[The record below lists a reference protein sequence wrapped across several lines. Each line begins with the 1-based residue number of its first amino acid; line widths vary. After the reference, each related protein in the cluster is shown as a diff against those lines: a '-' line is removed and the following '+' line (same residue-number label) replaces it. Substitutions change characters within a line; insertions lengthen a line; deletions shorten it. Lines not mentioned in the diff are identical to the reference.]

1 MKALANFGHAQMA
14 AHGWPYTLSR
24 SCWSMQQGSERHQA
38 PAVRYLEDT
47 RTSPRRLPE
56 PRTANRPSGS
66 MPGTEL
72 KVRKL
77 VGNGTIRRK
86 ASNGSANTKDSVL
99 KRYRWNL
106 LKRELTSASSN
117 LHRTPIECSAA
128 HTLLNRNTCAEK
140 NDKPRKLRKAVCLR
154 SKY

>member
-1 MKALANFGHAQMA
+1 MVTRKWPPTAGPTPSHGLVGPCSKAA
-14 AHGWPYTLSR
+14 R
-24 SCWSMQQGSERHQA
+24 
-38 PAVRYLEDT
+38 DT
-47 RTSPRRLPE
+47 RPRQVGTWRTRELLPDGSPSNG
-56 PRTANRPSGS
+56 TANRSSGS

-77 VGNGTIRRK
+77 VGNGTIRKK